1 MLFTEN
7 KYTRIYYRIVEHR
20 KSNPSSEQTESHH
33 IIPQCLGGTNDPDN
47 LVALTLREH
56 YVCHILLVKM
66 TQGEDRMRMAR
77 AAHGFKRGRPDLKV
91 TNSRIYEMLK
101 REMGATAETKQRMR
115 DAWKLK
121 KARGYNNQH
130 RIGAGHTAETRKKM
144 SDKNAAHYA
153 RGGVNGFAGKK
164 HNEETRAVMSEKAK
178 KRPITKVYLGC
189 VKCHREMDKG
199 NFTRHEKVC
208 YG

>member
-7 KYTRIYYRIVEHR
+7 KYTRVYYRIVEHR
-20 KSNPSSEQTESHH
+20 KSSPSTERTENHH
-33 IIPQCLGGTNDPDN
+33 IIPKCMGGTDDPDN

-101 REMGATAETKQRMR
+101 RELGATEETKKRMR
-115 DAWKLK
+115 DAWKVK

-130 RIGAGHTAETRKKM
+130 RIGAKHSKESIDRMKAKL
-144 SDKNAAHYA
+144 SDIMTGEGNPFY
-153 RGGVNGFAGKK
+153 GKK
-164 HNEETRAVMSEKAK
+164 HSDETRAIMRERAK
-178 KRPITKVYLGC
+178 KRPMPKVYLGC